1 MAKNN
6 DILDASEKARLL
18 RAVAFQAQRK
28 QPLDEVIL
36 GYVQGEL
43 QRGRRKE
50 FRPVME
56 SLQNDGPIAA
66 MLALT
71 LLGEEGGLLLG
82 FIVAS
87 KDHRL
92 LADALNALADRW
104 ESA

>member
-6 DILDASEKARLL
+6 EILDASEKARLL

-28 QPLDEVIL
+28 QPVDEVLL

-50 FRPVME
+50 YRPVME
-56 SLQNDGPIAA
+56 ALQENGAVA
-66 MLALT
+66 SMLALG
-71 LLGEEGGLLLG
+71 LIGEETGILLSK
-82 FIVAS
+82 IIEH

-92 LADALNALADRW
+92 LADSLNALSDRW